1 VSSHRPGADSSAA
14 SPDTIDWLHG
24 PHHDGSALYV
34 EHGSPSLGDTVAV
47 RLRVPHSVRADRVV
61 LRSTPDAEPHLVDAI
76 VDRVDDTDT
85 WWVAELEVVNP
96 VTNYRFV
103 VEHDR
108 AATTVNSAGTWPHD
122 VTDAAD
128 FRLSIHA
135 PPPAWLSD
143 TVGYQIFPDRF
154 APSGTRHAA
163 PDWATPVEWNTAP
176 SAQGR
181 TAVREW
187 YGGDL
192 GGIELHLDHLA
203 QLGVNLIYLT
213 PFFPGRSSHRY
224 DATTFDRVDPV
235 LGGDDALVSLTA
247 AAHARGMRVIGDLTL
262 NHTGSH
268 HEWFTRA
275 QADAASA
282 DAGCYLFRDHPD
294 DYVAWY
300 DLQHL
305 PKLDHRSTELA
316 RRLFDGERSVVAKWL
331 RPPFALDGWRVDC
344 ANTTAR
350 HGTVDVNATVSRAM
364 RQTMAEHHLE
374 PWLVAEHCYDATVD
388 LDGSGWHGVMAY
400 QWFTRPL
407 AQWLGTAN
415 PLRMM
420 SPRPIQ
426 PLDGTRAVRS
436 MRSLAGGAPWPAI
449 AASMTL
455 LDSHDTPRFRTLVG
469 DDRMAHLVA
478 MAALMT
484 WPGVPTVFAGSEI
497 GVGGDA
503 MDTARAPFPWDRE
516 RWDGEMLDGT
526 RQLIATRRASHALRH
541 GGLRFVR
548 SDEHSI
554 TYLRESVAERVLV
567 HVARTGSSEVRLDA
581 PAMGTRSV
589 TDLMPECSWR
599 NGAIEVRDG
608 AVHLPGGPGAWVVRL
623 DR

>member
-1 VSSHRPGADSSAA
+1 VSGTSSRAGRPTASAEVV
-14 SPDTIDWLHG
+14 DWLHD

-34 EHGSPSLGDTVAV
+34 EHGFPSLGDTVAV
-47 RLRVPHSVRADRVV
+47 RLRVPHRVRADRVV

-103 VEHDR
+103 VEHGR
-108 AATTVNSAGTWPHD
+108 FATAVNSAGTWPYD

-135 PPPAWLSD
+135 PPPAWLAD

-154 APSGTRHAA
+154 APSGTPHAV
-163 PDWATPVEWNTAP
+163 PDWATPVEWETPP
-176 SAQGR
+176 SAHGR

-192 GGIELHLDHLA
+192 GGIEQHLDHLA
-203 QLGVNLIYLT
+203 LLGVNLIYLT

-224 DATTFDRVDPV
+224 DATTFDQVDPV
-235 LGGDDALVSLTA
+235 LGGDGALVSLTA
-247 AAHARGMRVIGDLTL
+247 AAHARGIRVIGDLTL

-275 QADAASA
+275 RADAASP
-282 DAGCYLFRDHPD
+282 DASCYIFRNHPD

-300 DLQHL
+300 DLAHL
-305 PKLDHRSTELA
+305 PKLDHRSSELA
-316 RRLFDGERSVVAKWL
+316 RRFFDGERSVVAKWL

-350 HGTVDVNATVSRAM
+350 HGAVDVNATVAQAM
-364 RQTMAEHHLE
+364 RQTMAAHHVE

-407 AQWLGTAN
+407 AQWLGTTD
-415 PLRMM
+415 PLLMM

-436 MRSLAGGAPWPAI
+436 MRSLAGGAPWSAI
-449 AASMTL
+449 GSSMTL

-469 DDRMAHLVA
+469 DDRTAHLVA

-503 MDTARAPFPWDRE
+503 MDTARAPFPWDRD
-516 RWDGEMLDGT
+516 RWDAEMLDGT
-526 RQLIATRRASHALRH
+526 RQLIAARRASHALCH

-548 SDEHSI
+548 SDDHSI
-554 TYLRESVAERVLV
+554 TYLRETTDERVLV
-567 HVARTGSSEVRLDA
+567 HLARADSPGVRLDA
-581 PAMGTRSV
+581 AALGAGTATELVPDHR
-589 TDLMPECSWR
+589 WR
-599 NGAIEVRDG
+599 TGDIEVRDG
-608 AVHLPGGPGAWVVRL
+608 AVRVPSGSGAWIARL
-623 DR
+623 DG